1 MRKRLKKSQR
11 RTEILEKAR
20 HLIAARGLA
29 QMEMEDI
36 RLACNMS
43 RGGLYHHF
51 GNKRAILDALVE
63 EEVIALAD
71 NLESANGMPIIA
83 LFEAG
88 SGHLGNPPGL
98 VAHLHLLEER
108 QDYIA
113 SLELAFPALLAELL
127 TAKLKEYVRPDV
139 DPRHVAELF
148 LTVNTHINR
157 REILGEWS
165 GDYAASFAATALQAM
180 QVFLKDPTAFQPLIA
195 NLSEGKKNHE
205 LFAFYIAHICDF
217 ACRFRLHLLYSCG
230 TVARECNWLAILA
243 DHGVGAI
250 ARGTFVECPKRP
262 DCGFAGACSYNFV
275 CTAHCL
281 ALCYRTAFSSSADA
295 AHGAKRSYAN
305 QYLAS
310 SRHGRVQFDPRAIR
324 GGTGLARG
332 VAAQFEP

>member
-1 MRKRLKKSQR
+1 MSVTSGYAK
-11 RTEILEKAR
+11 TIEKITTANRDPGKGAAPDCGAR
-20 HLIAARGLA
+20 PC

-139 DPRHVAELF
+139 DPKACGGAFPDGQHPYQPAR
-148 LTVNTHINR
+148 NPR
-157 REILGEWS
+157 RMVW
-165 GDYAASFAATALQAM
+165 
-180 QVFLKDPTAFQPLIA
+180 
-195 NLSEGKKNHE
+195 
-205 LFAFYIAHICDF
+205 
-217 ACRFRLHLLYSCG
+217 
-230 TVARECNWLAILA
+230 
-243 DHGVGAI
+243 
-250 ARGTFVECPKRP
+250 
-262 DCGFAGACSYNFV
+262 
-275 CTAHCL
+275 
-281 ALCYRTAFSSSADA
+281 
-295 AHGAKRSYAN
+295 
-305 QYLAS
+305 
-310 SRHGRVQFDPRAIR
+310 
-324 GGTGLARG
+324 
-332 VAAQFEP
+332 